1 MSGARPAASDD
12 VLLDGPP
19 SLAPLYARALA
30 GTRRRRS
37 GELTSRTLV
46 VPPAPVDPA
55 ALAAWARV
63 CGGPVGDVAPLAFG
77 HLLSFGAQVRLMVT
91 EPFPFAVLGLVHL
104 RQVFTQHRP
113 LRAGEAVRVR
123 VRAEGLAAHPRG
135 AAVDL
140 LADLDVDG
148 ELVWSG
154 RSTYLSRGAAPT
166 GLPPAAEADR
176 LRDLIGP
183 PSARWRVPADAGRRY
198 AALSGDVNPIH
209 LHPLTARALGFP
221 RAIAHGAW
229 TAARALAAVAP
240 RLPGAVTADVRFA
253 RPVLL
258 PSTVELL
265 VRPAPGAG
273 RGAGTGA
280 WDLALR
286 SGSGE
291 PRLHLAAAVRPLA

>member
-1 MSGARPAASDD
+1 MSAAPPSAD

-30 GTRRRRS
+30 GARRRRS
-37 GELTSRTLV
+37 GELTARTLV

-55 ALAAWARV
+55 LLAAWARV
-63 CGGPVGDVAPLAFG
+63 CGGPAGDAAPLALP
-77 HLLSFGAQVRLMVT
+77 HLLAFGAQVRLMVT
-91 EPFPFAVLGLVHL
+91 EPFPFGVLGLVHL
-104 RQVFTQHRP
+104 RQVITQHRP
-113 LRAGEAVRVR
+113 LRAGEPVRVR
-123 VRAEGLAAHPRG
+123 VRADGLAAHPRG
-135 AAVDL
+135 AVVDV
-140 LADLDVDG
+140 LADLDVEG
-148 ELVWSG
+148 EPVWSG
-154 RSTYLSRGAAPT
+154 RSTYLSRGASST
-166 GLPPAAEADR
+166 GLPPAAELDP
-176 LRDLIGP
+176 LPDPSGP
-183 PSARWRVPADAGRRY
+183 ASARWRVPADAGRRY

-221 RAIAHGAW
+221 RAIAHGMW

-265 VRPAPGAG
+265 VRPAAG
-273 RGAGTGA
+273 SATEAASGA

-291 PRLHLAAAVRPLA
+291 PRSHLGAAVRALA